1 VEDEAKSKGDLTR
14 ELAEL
19 RQRVAALAELEA
31 EHAQT
36 EESLRRSEER
46 YRTVAEFTYDWEYWI
61 SPDGTFIYVSPS
73 CERITGHPATEFV
86 SDPGLLERITHP
98 EDRATVSRHAREEL
112 DTGEVGPIDFRII
125 TRSGEVRW
133 INHVC
138 QTVYGED
145 GNWLGRRASNR
156 EITERVRAENA
167 LRDHME
173 RLDGIV
179 EERTQELRDAQDQL
193 VREEKLAI
201 TGRLAASLAH
211 EIGNPLQSAI
221 GCIGLAEE
229 TLPEGAEAVR
239 FLRVGRQ
246 ELRRAADIL
255 ERLRDLQRRSDPE
268 EEELIDVNEL
278 LERVLTL
285 STKLCE
291 ERHVEVEWIPAPR
304 LPDLCL
310 VPDRIEQVFLNL
322 VLNAVDAMPE
332 GGQLRVSTVQTR
344 EDGETR
350 VSFTDSGVGI
360 SPEVVPHIFDPF
372 YTTKSK
378 GLGLGLYISQS
389 IVEEHGGCIDVD
401 TAVGEGTTF
410 IVRLPA

>member
-1 VEDEAKSKGDLTR
+1 MDDQSKSKGDLIR

-19 RQRVAALAELEA
+19 RQRLAGLADREA
-31 EHAQT
+31 EHAHT
-36 EESLRRSEER
+36 EEALRRSEER

-61 SPDGTFIYVSPS
+61 SPDGTFIYASPS
-73 CERITGHPATEFV
+73 CERITGYPAAEFAH
-86 SDPGLLERITHP
+86 DPGLLERITHP

-112 DTGEVGPIDFRII
+112 DTGDVGPIDFRII

-156 EITERVRAENA
+156 EITERVRAENE

-173 RLDGIV
+173 RLDEIV
-179 EERTQELRDAQDQL
+179 EERTQELRDAQEEL

-229 TLPEGAEAVR
+229 TLPEAAEAVR

-246 ELRRAADIL
+246 ELRRAAKIL
-255 ERLRDLQRRSDPE
+255 ERLRDLQRQSDPE
-268 EEELIDVNEL
+268 QEESTDVNEL
-278 LERVLTL
+278 VERVLTL
-285 STKLCE
+285 SSKLCE
-291 ERHVEVEWIPAPR
+291 ERDVEVEWIPAPD
-304 LPDLCL
+304 LPALCV

-332 GGQLRVSTVQTR
+332 GGRLHVSTTHMKA
-344 EDGETR
+344 DGETR
-350 VSFTDSGVGI
+350 ISFSDSGVGI

-389 IVEEHGGCIDVD
+389 IVEEHGGCIDAN

-410 IVRLPA
+410 TVHLPA